1 LASSTKLSEQ
11 TAHIGILQWQNAVGA
26 RLAQRTR
33 PERLSD
39 GVLVVRVPSS
49 TWAQEL
55 SLLSAVVVDRLRAA
69 GHAVTQLRFSVGA
82 SAGPPE
88 PPPIVVRRA
97 TLPPALQASLE
108 RIEDPELRRV
118 IAEAA
123 AYGLARQRDD

>member
-1 LASSTKLSEQ
+1 MASSPKLSEQ
-11 TAHIGILQWQNAVGA
+11 TAHIGIQWQNAVGA
-26 RLAQRTR
+26 RLAQRTH

-69 GHAVTQLRFSVGA
+69 GHPVVQLRFSVGA
-82 SAGPPE
+82 SVAPPE
-88 PPPIVVRRA
+88 PPPIVVRRVA
-97 TLPPALQASLE
+97 LPAALEASLA
-108 RIEDPELRRV
+108 RIEDPELRRL